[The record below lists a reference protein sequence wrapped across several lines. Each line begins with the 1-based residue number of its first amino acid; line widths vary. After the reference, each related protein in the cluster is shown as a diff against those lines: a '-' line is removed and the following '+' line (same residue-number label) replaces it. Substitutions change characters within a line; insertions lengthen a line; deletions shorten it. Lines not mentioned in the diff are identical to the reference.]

1 MKPKR
6 VKALSGWMGGKR
18 KVTPKIV
25 QLLESYH
32 PGQPQTGYGEAFA
45 GMANVLLA
53 KAPQINENINDIND
67 NLVTLYDVVRTQK
80 QALIDS
86 YQYVPVSRT
95 MFLRY
100 RQQFE
105 KNVYE
110 SSLERAH
117 VFLYLLL
124 VGYGCKMDK
133 FSAYI
138 SGARANSL
146 NHDTLPEKI
155 DGLWE
160 RLKNVN
166 ISCMPYDRFIDQ
178 LDDKNV
184 VFFLDPPYFD
194 VAGYGDDIHWGEKEF
209 QAFKA
214 ICQSIKGGLVL
225 TVNAKPLMY
234 TLFEN
239 DFHIIEHGVKYSMGH
254 GEDEHATP
262 ELLITNFTPSPYA
275 IQAIR
280 AKDAVQSKI
289 VQASM
294 F

>member
-1 MKPKR
+1 MKLQR
-6 VKALSGWMGGKR
+6 VKPLSGWMGGKR

-25 QLLESYH
+25 QLLASYDS
-32 PGQPQTGYGEAFA
+32 GKPQTGYGEAFA

-53 KAPQINENINDIND
+53 KAPQVNENINDIND
-67 NLVTLYDVVRTQK
+67 NLVTLFDVVRTQREE
-80 QALIDS
+80 LIKS
-86 YQYVPVSRT
+86 YQYVPISRT
-95 MFLRY
+95 IFLKY
-100 RQQFE
+100 RDLFE
-105 KNVYE
+105 KNVYD
-110 SSLERAH
+110 SSLHRAH
-117 VFLYLLL
+117 VYLYLLL
-124 VGYGCKMDK
+124 VGYGCKMDG

-138 SGARANSL
+138 SGARMNSL
-146 NHDTLPEKI
+146 NHNTLPGKI

-194 VAGYGDDIHWGEKEF
+194 VAGYGNDIHWGEKEF
-209 QAFKA
+209 HYFKEV
-214 ICQSIKGGLVL
+214 CQSINGGFVL

-234 TLFEN
+234 SLFEK

-262 ELLITNFTPSPYA
+262 ELLITNFTPSTY
-275 IQAIR
+275 AIR
-280 AKDAVQSKI
+280 AIQTKDAAHTKI